1 MSVGVAA
8 TIKEKLDIV
17 DLIGET
23 VQLRKAGTTFKGLCP
38 FHGEKTPSFTVTPAR
53 ETWKCFG
60 CGRGGDIFNFV
71 MERDG
76 VDFPTA
82 LRSLAGRAG
91 VEMSERTT
99 REDAQ
104 RRRFR
109 EALEAAISF
118 YHQVLT
124 SHPVGADARD
134 YLHGRGFTDDTI
146 STFQLGWAPDAWDAL
161 TSALTR
167 RRSLAQADLESA
179 GLVSRRRGGSG
190 VYDRFRGRVI
200 FPIRDASG
208 GATGLAGRILGPQTS
223 DSGPKYLNSP
233 QTALFDKGRTLYLI
247 DRAKADIRKAGRAV
261 LVEGNTDALMAH
273 QAGFRNVVCSMGTAL
288 TAGQVEL
295 LTRYAPRIALAYDV
309 DAAGQSAATFGATE
323 LTALVGEIE
332 RSPYRGRLTDVD
344 VVRLPDG
351 RDPDEV
357 IRDDPDAWRAAT
369 AEPQPIMEFLIDRAA
384 ARHDQRTVSG
394 RERLVAAVLPTLR
407 TISDPVRRDGYVQL
421 LARRS
426 GVEERTL
433 LEALRRPESPSRAG
447 GARDGG
453 HAGARINL
461 EAIMAQPDALDP
473 RAVERA
479 IEPAEAT
486 LLRLLLVHPGRYAA
500 TAARLAEDPLA
511 GRLAEDP
518 LAGRLAEGPFV
529 TTPARELWRALGAAL
544 AAAPD
549 AALSTAPTAAPTA
562 APRTAPQADAGR
574 GFDRAAFI
582 AGLEPTLATVAQ
594 TLLARTDPLPAGE
607 AETDQAIDQSLLT
620 LERARLSERIEF
632 TRARLAE
639 AEASHD
645 GSELDIL
652 QHEVLELQRRRL
664 ELDRAV
670 DDSSLLARRRIHPKP
685 SAKEV
690 EVAHG
695 D

>member
-1 MSVGVAA
+1 LSVGVAA

-17 DLIGET
+17 DLIGES

-38 FHGEKTPSFTVTPAR
+38 FHGEKTPSFTVTPGR
-53 ETWKCFG
+53 ESWKCFG

-91 VEMSERTT
+91 VEMSERTS

-104 RRRFR
+104 RKRFR
-109 EALEAAISF
+109 DALEAAISF

-124 SHPVGADARD
+124 SHPSGAAARD
-134 YLHGRGFTDDTI
+134 YLHARGFSDETI
-146 STFQLGWAPDAWDAL
+146 RSYQLGWAPDAWDAL
-161 TSALTR
+161 SSALTR
-167 RRSLAQADLESA
+167 RRNIAEADLEGA
-179 GLVSRRRGGSG
+179 GLVSRRRSGGG

-200 FPIRDASG
+200 FPIRDAGG
-208 GATGLAGRILGPQTS
+208 GATGLAGRILGPQTA
-223 DSGPKYLNSP
+223 DSGPKYLNTP
-233 QTALFDKGRTLYLI
+233 QTLLFDKGRTLYLI
-247 DRAKADIRKAGRAV
+247 DRAKSAIRKSGRAV

-273 QAGFRNVVCSMGTAL
+273 QAGFENVVCSMGTAL

-344 VVRLPDG
+344 VVRLPDQ
-351 RDPDEV
+351 RDPDEI
-357 IRDDPDAWRAAT
+357 IRDDPEAWRAAT
-369 AEPQPIMEFLIDRAA
+369 EDPQPIMEFLIDRAA
-384 ARHDQRTVSG
+384 ARHDQRSVPG
-394 RERLVAAVLPTLR
+394 RERLVAAVLPTMR

-433 LEALRRPESPSRAG
+433 LEALRRPETVVRPG

-461 EAIMAQPDALDP
+461 EAVMAQPDALDP
-473 RAVERA
+473 RAVARA

-486 LLRLLLVHPGRYAA
+486 LLRLLLMHPSHYAGIA
-500 TAARLAEDPLA
+500 DRLAE
-511 GRLAEDP
+511 ET
-518 LAGRLAEGPFV
+518 FV
-529 TTPARELWRALGAAL
+529 TTPARELWKALHAAL
-544 AAAPD
+544 RPGG
-549 AALSTAPTAAPTA
+549 S
-562 APRTAPQADAGR
+562 GS
-574 GFDRAAFI
+574 FDRVALIGA
-582 AGLEPTLATVAQ
+582 LDPTVATVAQ
-594 TLLARTDPLPAGE
+594 TLLARTDPLPGSE
-607 AETDQAIDQSLLT
+607 AEAQQAIDQSLLT
-620 LERARLSERIEF
+620 LERARLSERIEY
-632 TRARLAE
+632 TRARIAE
-639 AEASHD
+639 AEAGRHEE
-645 GSELDIL
+645 ELEHL
-652 QHEVLELQRRRL
+652 QREVLELQQRRL
-664 ELDRAV
+664 RLDRAV
-670 DDSSLLARRRIHPKP
+670 ADTSLLARRRIEPKP
-685 SAKEV
+685 QSQEV

>member
-1 MSVGVAA
+1 LSVGVAA
-8 TIKEKLDIV
+8 TIKEKLGIV
-17 DLIGET
+17 ELIGET
-23 VQLRKAGTTFKGLCP
+23 VQLKKAGTTYKGLCP
-38 FHGEKTPSFTVTPAR
+38 FHGEKTPSFTVTPTR

-104 RRRFR
+104 RRRLR
-109 EALEAAISF
+109 DALEAAIAF
-118 YHQVLT
+118 YHVVLT
-124 SHPVGADARD
+124 DHPAGAPARD
-134 YLHGRGFTDDTI
+134 YLHTRGFTDETI
-146 STFQLGWAPDAWDAL
+146 STFALGWAPDAWDAL
-161 TSALTR
+161 SSALVR
-167 RRSLAQADLESA
+167 KRQMAEVDLEAA
-179 GLVSRRRGGSG
+179 GLVSRRRSGSG

-223 DSGPKYLNSP
+223 ESGPKYLNSP
-233 QTALFDKGRTLYLI
+233 QTLLFDKGRTLYLI
-247 DRAKADIRKAGRAV
+247 DRAKSAIRRTGRAV

-273 QAGFRNVVCSMGTAL
+273 QAGFDNVVCSMGTAL

-323 LTALVGEIE
+323 LTALVAEIE

-357 IRDDPDAWRAAT
+357 IRDDPDVWRALT
-369 AEPQPIMEFLIDRAA
+369 EQPQPIMEFLIDRAA
-384 ARHDQRTVSG
+384 SRHDQRTVPG

-407 TISDPVRRDGYVQL
+407 SIADPVRRDGYVQL

-433 LEALRRPESPSRAG
+433 LEALRRPEAAPRS
-447 GARDGG
+447 GARAEA

-479 IEPAEAT
+479 LEPAEAA
-486 LLRLLLVHPGRYAA
+486 LLRLLLMFPAHYAA
-500 TAARLAEDPLA
+500 TAARMTD
-511 GRLAEDP
+511 DV
-518 LAGRLAEGPFV
+518 FV
-529 TTPARELWRALGAAL
+529 TTPARELRTAL
-544 AAAPD
+544 AAE
-549 AALSTAPTAAPTA
+549 L
-562 APRTAPQADAGR
+562 ADAEDR
-574 GFDRAAFI
+574 AFDRSAFVNS
-582 AGLEPTLATVAQ
+582 LEPTLAGVAR
-594 TLLARTDPLPAGE
+594 TLLARTDPLPQGPA
-607 AETDQAIDQSLLT
+607 AVQQAIDQSLLT
-620 LERARLSERIEF
+620 LERSRLSERIEY

-639 AEASHD
+639 AEAARD
-645 GSELDIL
+645 EAELEHL
-652 QHEVLELQRRRL
+652 QQEVLELQTRRL
-664 ELDRAV
+664 ALDRAV
-670 DDSSLLARRRIHPKP
+670 ADTSLLARRRIHPNP
-685 SAKEV
+685 SPKHM

-695 D
+695 DGRH

>member
-1 MSVGVAA
+1 LSVGVAA
-8 TIKEKLDIV
+8 TIKEKLAIV

-23 VQLRKAGTTFKGLCP
+23 VQLKKAGTTFKGLCP
-38 FHGEKTPSFTVTPAR
+38 FHGEKTPSFTVTPGR

-60 CGRGGDIFNFV
+60 CGRGGDIFSFV

-91 VEMSERTT
+91 VEVSERTS

-104 RRRFR
+104 RRRLR
-109 EALEAAISF
+109 DALEAAISF

-124 SHPVGADARD
+124 GHEAGSAARD
-134 YLHGRGFTDDTI
+134 YLHGRGFTDETI

-161 TSALTR
+161 TTALTR
-167 RRSLAQADLESA
+167 RRDISEADLEAA
-179 GLVSRRRGGSG
+179 GLVSPRRGSRGSRG

-208 GATGLAGRILGPQTS
+208 GATGLAGRILGAQSAET
-223 DSGPKYLNSP
+223 GPKYLNSP

-247 DRAKADIRKAGRAV
+247 DRAKAEIRKSGRAV

-323 LTALVGEIE
+323 LTALVAEIE

-344 VVRLPDG
+344 VVRLPEG

-369 AEPQPIMEFLIDRAA
+369 EAPQPIMEFLIDRAA
-384 ARHDQRTVSG
+384 ATFDQRTVSG

-433 LEALRRPESPSRAG
+433 LEVLRRPESGTRPG
-447 GARDGG
+447 GAADGG
-453 HAGARINL
+453 HAGSRINL
-461 EAIMAQPDALDP
+461 EAILAQPDALDP

-486 LLRLLLVHPGRYAA
+486 LLRLLLVQPSFYGP
-500 TAARLAEDPLA
+500 TARRLATDPRSA
-511 GRLAEDP
+511 DD
-518 LAGRLAEGPFV
+518 PFV
-529 TTPARELWRALGAAL
+529 TTPARELWRALGVAL
-544 AAAPD
+544 DAVPTEGEAAPSD
-549 AALSTAPTAAPTA
+549 
-562 APRTAPQADAGR
+562 GR
-574 GFDRAAFI
+574 FDRAAFVD
-582 AGLEPTLATVAQ
+582 ALEPTLATIAR
-594 TLLARTDPLPAGE
+594 TLMARTDPLPASDL
-607 AETDQAIDQSLLT
+607 ETEQAIDQSLLT

-639 AEASHD
+639 AEAAHD
-645 GSELDIL
+645 QDGL
-652 QHEVLELQRRRL
+652 QGLQREVLELQRRRL

-670 DDSSLLARRRIHPKP
+670 ADSSLLSRRRIQAKP
-685 SAKEV
+685 STSEV
-690 EVAHG
+690 EVRHG